1 LLFLWVGGSFSLRAV
16 AHLFEMAAG
25 DQQLLQQIVDN
36 MVSKGDLTSMK
47 AEIQQVVQDTVK
59 ASMDHICKKYDK
71 KFEEQDKAIGDLRA
85 MMETMK
91 GACQ

>member
-1 LLFLWVGGSFSLRAV
+1 M
-16 AHLFEMAAG
+16 FEMAAG

-59 ASMDHICKKYDK
+59 ASMDHICQKYDK
-71 KFEEQDKAIGDLRA
+71 SSRNRIRRSAIFV
-85 MMETMK
+85 
-91 GACQ
+91 Q